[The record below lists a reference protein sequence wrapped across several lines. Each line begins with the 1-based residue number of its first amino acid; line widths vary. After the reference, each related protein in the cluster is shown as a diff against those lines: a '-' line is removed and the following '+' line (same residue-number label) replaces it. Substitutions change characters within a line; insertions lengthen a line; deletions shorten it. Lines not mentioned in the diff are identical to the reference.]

1 MAYKRMACQLKMGEH
16 IVLPNSTGEDHG
28 LITDVKPDKYGQ
40 YYDITFDNLTTEESN
55 ITFRYDGEAEVLT
68 EEEFKR
74 EWPFELV
81 PPSEEDRESFRK
93 LLSQFG
99 LEIEEEKSGML
110 FSSRHFQVKAKKILK
125 CETEEKA
132 KEGLIKFI
140 EPFREALT
148 AWGEYNHIP
157 VTFNFCISEKG
168 EIFAGLDML
177 EKATIKLPER
187 VKNIS
192 LGDKLNKASEK
203 VNAQNNKPLE
213 KTVQER

>member
-1 MAYKRMACQLKMGEH
+1 MAYKRMACQLKVGEH
-16 IVLPNSTGEDHG
+16 IVLPNSTGEDRG

-40 YYDITFDNLTTEESN
+40 YYDITFDNLTTNEQKV
-55 ITFRYDGEAEVLT
+55 TFRYDGEAEVLT
-68 EEEFKR
+68 EEEFKK

-93 LLSQFG
+93 LLTSYG
-99 LEIEEEKSGML
+99 LEIESEGDTL
-110 FSSRHFQVKAKKILK
+110 FNNRHFQVKANRTFK

-132 KEGLIKFI
+132 REMLIKFI
-140 EPFREALT
+140 EPFREALD
-148 AWGEYNHIP
+148 AWKGYRDIT
-157 VTFNFCISEKG
+157 VTFNFAISENG
-168 EIFAGLDML
+168 EITGGMDML

-187 VKNIS
+187 VKNMS

-213 KTVQER
+213 KTLQER